1 MVNFLNIK
9 TNYKHCTLEYRI
21 KKLDPAQDM
30 SRSAVFERAVRAAK
44 GVDNWKAIQT
54 TLSNLKVEEEAAVFT
69 GLQVHYDDETA
80 CILKEVEKDICEQC
94 GLHILQR
101 QYMVQLL
108 QAQYL
113 ETLKREKLSLKTGS
127 MIDESDIGL
136 PEMASILVEMML
148 KDKDCDNLKQIRKIL
163 VEWRNK

>member
-9 TNYKHCTLEYRI
+9 ANRKHCSLEYRI

-30 SRSAVFERAVRAAK
+30 SRSAIFERAVRAAK

-94 GLHILQR
+94 GLHVLQR

-113 ETLKREKLSLKTGS
+113 ETLTREKLSLKTEN
-127 MIDESDIGL
+127 MVESDIGL

-148 KDKDCDNLKQIRKIL
+148 TDKDCDHLNQIRKIL